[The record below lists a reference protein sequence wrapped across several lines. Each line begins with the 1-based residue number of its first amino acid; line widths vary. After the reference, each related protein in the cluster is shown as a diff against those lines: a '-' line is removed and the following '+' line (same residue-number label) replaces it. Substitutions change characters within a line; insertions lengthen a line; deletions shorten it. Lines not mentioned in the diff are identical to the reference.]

1 MMTLLAQTR
10 IRDPLVELDLTAHL
24 IADNIKVTRSAIS
37 QPSHSLI
44 ILQVLFLQNGSAA
57 RKKAQLWADM
67 APMFHLL
74 STQLGQRVLSISH
87 GLPRH
92 NPKRVMA
99 VNLASK
105 CANPAAMREFKLQKR
120 DIILNA
126 QLEIDLLPDLTK
138 LQWGRGANMGRLV
151 KKTSKFPL
159 LP

>member
-1 MMTLLAQTR
+1 MNVQGKTQRMKRYLESKGLAFPASVDQGEMTNRQNNVFRARLIRKVVLQAMRRNDLSNAEEALSQMMTLLAQTR

-74 STQLGQRVLSISH
+74 STQLV
-87 GLPRH
+87 
-92 NPKRVMA
+92 
-99 VNLASK
+99 
-105 CANPAAMREFKLQKR
+105 
-120 DIILNA
+120 
-126 QLEIDLLPDLTK
+126 
-138 LQWGRGANMGRLV
+138 
-151 KKTSKFPL
+151 
-159 LP
+159 